1 MPLLLLLLLLLL
13 QLLLEGSG
21 MVESLQQVTDP
32 DKVNKAQGRLTSL
45 KTLIKLAGLPNF
57 QGDAEEMY
65 DLLQQDEN
73 DDGWPVEWPSSGNS
87 SSTVESSSDGGSS
100 SDGSSSD
107 SVQQLRNFMDYCA
120 LQGENDRETTEQRGP
135 RVHFLTMHASKGKEF
150 PCVALPSFY
159 EGILPS
165 DRENTPAALEQERNT
180 AYVAVTRAKD
190 KVLITWPKAVMGKF
204 GYDYTRTSRFLN
216 DAIRMA
222 AADQLPGIELVE

>member
-1 MPLLLLLLLLLL
+1 MPLLLLLLL

-57 QGDAEEMY
+57 QGDAEEVY

-87 SSTVESSSDGGSS
+87 SGTVESSSDGGSS
-100 SDGSSSD
+100 IDGSSSN

-120 LQGENDRETTEQRGP
+120 LQGENDGETTEQRGP

-165 DRENTPAALEQERNT
+165 DRESTPAALEQERNT

-190 KVLITWPKAVMGKF
+190 KLLITWPKAVMGKF

-222 AADQLPGIELVE
+222 AADQLPGVELVE